1 MIPLIILGLIILMAS
16 LAVVASGTSPR
27 RRDAEY
33 SGDGGGYDGSFSG
46 HSAGADFCDSG
57 SNGGGGDC
65 GGGGD

>member
-46 HSAGADFCDSG
+46 HFGADFCDSG
-57 SNGGGGDC
+57 GNGGGGDC